1 MAPDDRKAPSKAE
14 TLYRERTPRSREL
27 FDEVSRLIP
36 GGVTGTGFL
45 HPYPSYIARADGC
58 YLYDVDG
65 NRLTDFM
72 NAAFVL
78 PLGHNHPKV
87 KQAIRKQLKNGMF
100 FTFPSTVEHELA
112 REIVDRIPSIEKVR
126 FSVSGTEATMYAT
139 RLARA
144 FTGRTKVAKVVGGYH
159 GTHDGLWIGVGR
171 AAGTGEIS
179 VPAGVI
185 PEAREELVF
194 LEFND
199 AEASVKAIEDEKDRL
214 AAVIIEPIMGAGGLL
229 PPGPGYLEALRD
241 VTAKHGIVLIFD
253 EMISFSIARGGAQE
267 FYGVTP
273 DMTTTGKC
281 AGGGLP
287 IGVFGGRAE
296 IMDLVDPTKSSTGY
310 AKVSHIA
317 TYGGHPLAM
326 VSGLAYLQAM
336 TPEVYA
342 RLHRLGDMVR
352 SELRRLF
359 ARLEVPMQ
367 VTGVAHLFGFHW
379 TQQEVTDYRSAAS
392 SDRDVIHDIC
402 LALISK
408 GYFPSS
414 GARCCVSAAMSE
426 RHIRGFV
433 RAMEESLVE
442 LDLASK

>member
-1 MAPDDRKAPSKAE
+1 MAANDAKTMSTAE
-14 TLYRERTPRSREL
+14 TLYRERTPKSKKM

-45 HPYPSYIARADGC
+45 HPYPSYIVRANGC

-72 NAAFVL
+72 NGSFVL

-87 KQAIRKQLKNGMF
+87 RQAIREQMKNGMF
-100 FTFPSTVEHELA
+100 FTFPSIVEQDLA
-112 REIVDRIPSIEKVR
+112 REIIDRVPSIEKVR

-171 AAGTGEIS
+171 AAGTGDIS
-179 VPAGVI
+179 VPAGVL
-185 PEAREELVF
+185 PEARDELVF
-194 LEFND
+194 MEFND
-199 AEASVKAIEDEKDRL
+199 TEGSVAAIEGEKDNL
-214 AAVIIEPIMGAGGLL
+214 AAVIIEPIMGAGGLI
-229 PPGPGYLEALRD
+229 PPAPGYLEALRD
-241 VTAKHGIVLIFD
+241 VTARHDIVLVFD

-296 IMDLVDPTKSSTGY
+296 IMDLLDPTKTSTGY
-310 AKVSHIA
+310 AKVSHVA
-317 TYGGHPLAM
+317 TYGGHPLSM
-326 VSGLAYLQAM
+326 VSGLAYLKAM

-342 RLHRLGDMVR
+342 RLHHLGDLVR
-352 SELRRLF
+352 SELRHLF
-359 ARLEVPMQ
+359 ARLEAPIQ
-367 VTGVAHLFGFHW
+367 VTGVGHLFGFHW
-379 TQQEVTDYRSAAS
+379 TVQDVTDYKTASS
-392 SDRDVIHDIC
+392 SDRDTIHDIC
-402 LALISK
+402 LAMISK

-414 GARCCVSAAMSE
+414 GARCCVSAAMTE

-433 RAMEESLVE
+433 RAMEETLHE
-442 LDLASK
+442 LDLVS

>member
-1 MAPDDRKAPSKAE
+1 MAANDAKTMSTAE
-14 TLYRERTPRSREL
+14 TLYRERTPKSKKM

-45 HPYPSYIARADGC
+45 HPYPSYIVRANGC

-72 NAAFVL
+72 NGSFVL

-87 KQAIRKQLKNGMF
+87 RQAIREQMKNGMF
-100 FTFPSTVEHELA
+100 FTFPSIVEQDLA
-112 REIVDRIPSIEKVR
+112 REIIDRVPSIEKVR

-171 AAGTGEIS
+171 AAGTGDIS
-179 VPAGVI
+179 VPAGVL
-185 PEAREELVF
+185 PEARDELVF
-194 LEFND
+194 MEFND
-199 AEASVKAIEDEKDRL
+199 TEGSVAAIEGEKDNL
-214 AAVIIEPIMGAGGLL
+214 AAVIIEPIMGAGGLI
-229 PPGPGYLEALRD
+229 PPAPGYLEALRD
-241 VTAKHGIVLIFD
+241 VTARHDIVLVFD

-296 IMDLVDPTKSSTGY
+296 IMDLLDPTKTSTGY
-310 AKVSHIA
+310 AKVSHVA
-317 TYGGHPLAM
+317 TYGGHPLSM

-342 RLHRLGDMVR
+342 RLHHLGDLIR
-352 SELRRLF
+352 SELRHLF
-359 ARLEVPMQ
+359 ARLEAPIQ
-367 VTGVAHLFGFHW
+367 VTGVGHLFGFHW
-379 TQQEVTDYRSAAS
+379 TVQDVTDYATASS
-392 SDRDVIHDIC
+392 SDRDTIHDIC
-402 LALISK
+402 LAMISK

-414 GARCCVSAAMSE
+414 GARCCVSAAMTE

-433 RAMEESLVE
+433 RAMEETLHE
-442 LDLASK
+442 LDLVS

>member
-1 MAPDDRKAPSKAE
+1 MAANDAKTMSTAE
-14 TLYRERTPRSREL
+14 TLYRERTPKSKKM

-45 HPYPSYIARADGC
+45 HPYPSYIVRANGC

-72 NAAFVL
+72 NGSFVL

-87 KQAIRKQLKNGMF
+87 RQAIREQMKNGMF
-100 FTFPSTVEHELA
+100 FTFPSIVEQDLA
-112 REIVDRIPSIEKVR
+112 REIIDRVPSIEKVR

-171 AAGTGEIS
+171 AAGTGDIS
-179 VPAGVI
+179 VPAGVL
-185 PEAREELVF
+185 PEARDELVF
-194 LEFND
+194 MEFND
-199 AEASVKAIEDEKDRL
+199 TEGSVAAIEGEKDNL
-214 AAVIIEPIMGAGGLL
+214 AAVIIEPIMGAGGLI
-229 PPGPGYLEALRD
+229 PPAPGYLEALRD
-241 VTAKHGIVLIFD
+241 VTARHDIVLVFD

-296 IMDLVDPTKSSTGY
+296 IMDLLDPTKTSTGY
-310 AKVSHIA
+310 AKVSHVA
-317 TYGGHPLAM
+317 TYGGHPLSM

-342 RLHRLGDMVR
+342 RLHHLGDLVR
-352 SELRRLF
+352 SELRHLF
-359 ARLEVPMQ
+359 ARLEAPIQ
-367 VTGVAHLFGFHW
+367 VTGVGHLFGFHW
-379 TQQEVTDYRSAAS
+379 TVQDVTDYATASS
-392 SDRDVIHDIC
+392 SDRDTIHDIC
-402 LALISK
+402 LAMISK

-414 GARCCVSAAMSE
+414 GARCCVSAAMTE

-433 RAMEESLVE
+433 RAMEETLHE
-442 LDLASK
+442 LDLVS

>member
-1 MAPDDRKAPSKAE
+1 MAANDAKTMSTAE
-14 TLYRERTPRSREL
+14 TLYRERTPKSKKM

-45 HPYPSYIARADGC
+45 HPYPSYIVRANGC

-72 NAAFVL
+72 NGSFVL

-87 KQAIRKQLKNGMF
+87 RQAIREQMKNGMF
-100 FTFPSTVEHELA
+100 FTFPSIVEQDLA
-112 REIVDRIPSIEKVR
+112 REIIDRVPSIEKVR

-171 AAGTGEIS
+171 AAGTGDIS
-179 VPAGVI
+179 VPAGVL
-185 PEAREELVF
+185 PEARDELVF
-194 LEFND
+194 MEFND
-199 AEASVKAIEDEKDRL
+199 TEGSVAAIEGEKDNL
-214 AAVIIEPIMGAGGLL
+214 AAVIIEPIMGAGGLI
-229 PPGPGYLEALRD
+229 PPAPGYLEALRD
-241 VTAKHGIVLIFD
+241 VTARHDIVLVFD

-296 IMDLVDPTKSSTGY
+296 IMDLLDLTKTSTGY
-310 AKVSHIA
+310 AKVSHVA
-317 TYGGHPLAM
+317 TYGGHPLSM

-342 RLHRLGDMVR
+342 RLHHLGDLVR
-352 SELRRLF
+352 SELRHLF
-359 ARLEVPMQ
+359 ARLEAPIQ
-367 VTGVAHLFGFHW
+367 VTGVGHLFGFHW
-379 TQQEVTDYRSAAS
+379 TVQDVTDYATASS
-392 SDRDVIHDIC
+392 SDRDTIHDIC
-402 LALISK
+402 LAMISK

-414 GARCCVSAAMSE
+414 GARCCVSAAMTE

-433 RAMEESLVE
+433 RAMEETLHE
-442 LDLASK
+442 LDLVS

>member
-1 MAPDDRKAPSKAE
+1 MAANDAKTMSTAE
-14 TLYRERTPRSREL
+14 TLYRERTPKSRKM

-45 HPYPSYIARADGC
+45 HPYPSYIVRANGC

-72 NAAFVL
+72 NGSFVL

-87 KQAIRKQLKNGMF
+87 RQAIREQMKNGMF
-100 FTFPSTVEHELA
+100 FTFPSIVEQDLA
-112 REIVDRIPSIEKVR
+112 REIIDRVPSIEKVR

-144 FTGRTKVAKVVGGYH
+144 FTGRTKVAKAVGGYH

-171 AAGTGEIS
+171 AAGTGDIS
-179 VPAGVI
+179 VPAGVL
-185 PEAREELVF
+185 PEARDELVF
-194 LEFND
+194 MEFND
-199 AEASVKAIEDEKDRL
+199 TEGSVAAIEGEKDNL
-214 AAVIIEPIMGAGGLL
+214 AAVIVEPIMGAGGLI
-229 PPGPGYLEALRD
+229 PPAPGYLEALRD
-241 VTAKHGIVLIFD
+241 VTARHDIVLVFD

-296 IMDLVDPTKSSTGY
+296 IMDLLDPTKTPTGY
-310 AKVSHIA
+310 AKVSHVA
-317 TYGGHPLAM
+317 TYGGHPLSM

-342 RLHRLGDMVR
+342 RLHHLGDLVR
-352 SELRRLF
+352 SELRHLF
-359 ARLEVPMQ
+359 ARLEAPIQ
-367 VTGVAHLFGFHW
+367 VTGVGHLFGFHW
-379 TQQEVTDYRSAAS
+379 TVQDVTDYATASS
-392 SDRDVIHDIC
+392 SDRDTIHDIC
-402 LALISK
+402 LAMISK

-414 GARCCVSAAMSE
+414 GARCCVSAAMTE

-433 RAMEESLVE
+433 RAMEETLHE
-442 LDLASK
+442 LDLVS

>member
-1 MAPDDRKAPSKAE
+1 MAANDAKTMSTAE
-14 TLYRERTPRSREL
+14 TLYRKRTPKSRKM

-45 HPYPSYIARADGC
+45 HPYPSYIVRANGC

-72 NAAFVL
+72 NGSFVL

-87 KQAIRKQLKNGMF
+87 RQAIREQMKNGMF
-100 FTFPSTVEHELA
+100 FTFPSIVEQDLA
-112 REIVDRIPSIEKVR
+112 REIIDRVPSIEKVR

-144 FTGRTKVAKVVGGYH
+144 FTGRTKVAKAVGGYH

-171 AAGTGEIS
+171 AAGTGDIS
-179 VPAGVI
+179 VPAGVL
-185 PEAREELVF
+185 PEARDELVF
-194 LEFND
+194 MEFND
-199 AEASVKAIEDEKDRL
+199 TEGSVAAIEGEKDNL
-214 AAVIIEPIMGAGGLL
+214 AAVIVEPIMGAGGLI
-229 PPGPGYLEALRD
+229 PPAPGYLEALRD
-241 VTAKHGIVLIFD
+241 VTARHDIVLVFD

-296 IMDLVDPTKSSTGY
+296 IMDLLDPTKTPTGY
-310 AKVSHIA
+310 AKVSHVA
-317 TYGGHPLAM
+317 TYGGHPLSM

-342 RLHRLGDMVR
+342 RLHHLGDLVR
-352 SELRRLF
+352 SELRHLF
-359 ARLEVPMQ
+359 ARLEAPIQ
-367 VTGVAHLFGFHW
+367 VTGVGHLFGFHW
-379 TQQEVTDYRSAAS
+379 TVQDVTDYATASS
-392 SDRDVIHDIC
+392 SDRDTIHDIC
-402 LALISK
+402 LAMISK

-414 GARCCVSAAMSE
+414 GARCCVSAAMTE

-433 RAMEESLVE
+433 RAMEETLHE
-442 LDLASK
+442 LDLVS